1 MSEKIAIDVM
11 GSDKGPSVIV
21 EGAVQASREL
31 DTLLI
36 LVGKKEII
44 EKELSKHGS
53 KLSRIEIVNAPEH
66 ISMRD
71 GILKILKRT
80 GTSIRKAVEL
90 VKEGVAGGVVS
101 AGNTAAVMALSKTI
115 LGSIEG
121 IERPALAVVIP
132 TQQGSTLLLD
142 VGANAD
148 CKPINLLQFAIMGSV
163 FMKRLT
169 SVENPRVA
177 LMSIG
182 EEEEKGNELIKD
194 STPLFKNSNLNFIGN
209 VEGKDL
215 YKGLADVIV
224 CDGFTGN
231 VALKVSEGTAEILLS
246 LLRREIG
253 RSLWA
258 KIGYLFMKRALKKF
272 RKNVDYSSYGGALL
286 LGVNGIA
293 VVGHGRSDSHAI
305 KNAIRVARD
314 FIKNKIPE
322 KIKTELMNFS
332 PIMRKGYEK
341 I

>member
-1 MSEKIAIDVM
+1 MIVSEKIAIDVM
-11 GSDKGPSVIV
+11 GSDRGPSVVV
-21 EGAVQASREL
+21 EGAVQASKEL
-31 DTLLI
+31 DALLI

-44 EKELSKHGS
+44 ERELSKYGR
-53 KLSRIEIVNAPEH
+53 LPNIEIVNAPEH
-66 ISMRD
+66 ISMKD

-80 GTSIRKAVEL
+80 GTSIRKAIEL
-90 VKEGVAGGVVS
+90 VREGLAGGVVS

-132 TQQGSTLLLD
+132 TQQGATLLLD

-148 CKPINLLQFAIMGSV
+148 CKPNNLLQFAIMGSV
-163 FMKRLT
+163 FMKKLVG
-169 SVENPRVA
+169 VENPRIA

-182 EEEEKGNELIKD
+182 EEEEKGNELIKE
-194 STPLFKNSNLNFIGN
+194 SISLFKNSNLNFIGN

-246 LLRREIG
+246 LLKREIG
-253 RSLWA
+253 KNLWA
-258 KIGYLFMKRALKKF
+258 KMGYLFIKRALKKF

-286 LGVNGIA
+286 LGVKGIA
-293 VVGHGRSDSHAI
+293 IVGHGRSDSNAI
-305 KNAIRVARD
+305 KNAIKVARN
-314 FIKNKIPE
+314 FIKNRIHE
-322 KIKTELMNFS
+322 KIKTEIIKFQL
-332 PIMRKGYEK
+332 G
-341 I
+341 

>member
-1 MSEKIAIDVM
+1 MIVSERIAIDVM
-11 GSDKGPSVIV
+11 GSDRGPSVVV
-21 EGAVQASREL
+21 EGAVQASKEL
-31 DTLLI
+31 NALLI

-44 EKELSKHGS
+44 ERELSKYGR
-53 KLSRIEIVNAPEH
+53 LPNIEIVNAPEH

-71 GILKILKRT
+71 GILKILKRA
-80 GTSIRKAVEL
+80 GTSIRKAIEL

-148 CKPINLLQFAIMGSV
+148 CKPNNLLQFAIMGSV
-163 FMKRLT
+163 FMKKLVG
-169 SVENPRVA
+169 VESPRIA

-182 EEEEKGNELIKD
+182 EEEEKGNELIKE
-194 STPLFKNSNLNFIGN
+194 SISLFKNSNLNFIGN

-246 LLRREIG
+246 LLKREIG
-253 RSLWA
+253 KNLWA
-258 KIGYLFMKRALKKF
+258 KIGYLFMKRSLKKF

-286 LGVNGIA
+286 LGVKGIA
-293 VVGHGRSDSHAI
+293 IVGHGRSDSNAI
-305 KNAIRVARD
+305 KNAIKVARD
-314 FIKNKIPE
+314 FIRNRMHE
-322 KIKTELMNFS
+322 NIKTEIIKFQL
-332 PIMRKGYEK
+332 G
-341 I
+341 

>member
-1 MSEKIAIDVM
+1 MIFSEKIAIDVM
-11 GSDKGPSVIV
+11 GSDRGPSVIV
-21 EGAVQASREL
+21 EGAVQAAREL
-31 DTLLI
+31 DTKLI
-36 LVGKKEII
+36 LVGKKDII
-44 EKELSKHGS
+44 EREISKYGGNFS
-53 KLSRIEIVNAPEH
+53 KIEIVNAPEH

-71 GILKILKRT
+71 GILRILKRT
-80 GTSIRKAVEL
+80 GTSIRKAIEL
-90 VKEGVAGGVVS
+90 VKEGIAGGVVS

-115 LGSIEG
+115 LGPIEG
-121 IERPALAVVIP
+121 IDRPALAVVIP

-148 CKPINLLQFAIMGSV
+148 CKPINLLQFAVMGAV
-163 FMKRLT
+163 FMRKLLN
-169 SVENPRVA
+169 VENPRVA

-182 EEEEKGNELIKD
+182 EEEEKGNELIKE
-194 STPLFKNSNLNFIGN
+194 SIPLFKNSSLNFIGN

-246 LLRREIG
+246 LLRKEIG
-253 RSLWA
+253 KNLWA

-272 RKNVDYSSYGGALL
+272 RKKVDYSSYGGALL

-305 KNAIRVARD
+305 KNAIKVARD
-314 FIKNKIPE
+314 FIRNRIPE
-322 KIKTELMNFS
+322 KIRTEIIKFQL
-332 PIMRKGYEK
+332 G
-341 I
+341 

>member
-1 MSEKIAIDVM
+1 MIVSEKIAIDVM
-11 GSDKGPSVIV
+11 GADKGPSVVV
-21 EGAVQASREL
+21 EGAIHATKEL
-31 DTLLI
+31 DASLI

-44 EKELSKHGS
+44 EKELSKHGG
-53 KLSRIEIVNAPEH
+53 KLSKIEIVNAPEH

-80 GTSIRKAVEL
+80 GTSIRRAIEL

-115 LGSIEG
+115 LGPIEG
-121 IERPALAVVIP
+121 IERPALAVLIP
-132 TQQGSTLLLD
+132 TQRGSTLLLD

-148 CKPINLLQFAIMGSV
+148 CKPKNLLQFALMGSV
-163 FMKRLT
+163 FMEKIF
-169 SVENPRVA
+169 SIENPRIA

-182 EEEEKGNELIKD
+182 EEEEKGNELIKE
-194 STPLFKNSNLNFIGN
+194 TIPLFKNSRLNFIGN

-215 YKGLADVIV
+215 YKDLADVIV

-246 LLRREIG
+246 LLKREIG
-253 RSLWA
+253 KNLWA
-258 KIGYLFMKRALKKF
+258 KIGYLFLKRALKKF

-286 LGVNGIA
+286 LGVKGIA

-305 KNAIRVARD
+305 KNAIKVARD
-314 FIKNKIPE
+314 FVKNRIPE
-322 KIKTELMNFS
+322 KIRSEILKFQL
-332 PIMRKGYEK
+332 G
-341 I
+341 